1 MALNVNIIGKD
12 SEGNLRA
19 LKVNSEGNLEISNK
33 DFATEST
40 LSIIKDNQGRL
51 YGKYGEEWLPIPVDS
66 TGRLLL
72 ASDVTVNAEG
82 LTVDLGQIKQGPAGT
97 EPWPVQLSGNIVVDT
112 LYDAIT
118 LTQNMA
124 APAVDVP
131 NRNANAILLAIIS
144 DKNKVRIYKN
154 SLPGDFA
161 VGSVGDIDLTN
172 TDVSG
177 PVFVEPLL
185 GYHFRIFQPGGT
197 AGLVEAPVDISLQH
211 TKDLRIII
219 QNVSGETATFTVKA
233 LHFWR

>member
-1 MALNVNIIGKD
+1 M
-12 SEGNLRA
+12 S
-19 LKVNSEGNLEISNK
+19 
-33 DFATEST
+33 
-40 LSIIKDNQGRL
+40 GREKPL
-51 YGKYGEEWLPIPVDS
+51 ILQTGMPIPQAYD
-66 TGRLLL
+66 
-72 ASDVTVNAEG
+72 E
-82 LTVDLGQIKQGPAGT
+82 DLGDWTEYSTEHIKAIKAELALVKAELQTIKANQLSGDQK
-97 EPWPVQLSGNIVVDT
+97 VQLSGDIVVDT

-118 LTQNMA
+118 LTSNTA

-144 DKNKVRIYKN
+144 DKNRVRIYKN
-154 SLPGDFA
+154 ALPGDSA
-161 VGSVGDIDLTN
+161 VVPVGDIDLTN

-197 AGLVEAPVDISLQH
+197 VGLVEAPVDISLQH

-219 QNVSGETATFTVKA
+219 QNLSGETATFTVKA